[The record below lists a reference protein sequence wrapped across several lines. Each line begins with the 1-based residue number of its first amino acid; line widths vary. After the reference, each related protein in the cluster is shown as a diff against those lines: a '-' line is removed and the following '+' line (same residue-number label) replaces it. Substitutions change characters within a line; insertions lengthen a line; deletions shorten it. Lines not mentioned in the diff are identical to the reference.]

1 MGGLRVDCD
10 YLLYE
15 DHLRGHQGE
24 FLYEGKLRG
33 AVFTI
38 TLPPFAG

>member
-24 FLYEGKLRG
+24 VFYEGKRCG
-33 AVFTI
+33 AVFRV
-38 TLPPFAG
+38 TLPPFVG